1 MAIDLTGILTWTNYI
16 VKSVRTIL
24 YARNLMSIIFSQQIL
39 SNMLLL
45 AVTGK
50 KKSNFNSELN

>member
-24 YARNLMSIIFSQQIL
+24 YARNLTSTIFSQQIL

-50 KKSNFNSELN
+50 KKSNLNSELN